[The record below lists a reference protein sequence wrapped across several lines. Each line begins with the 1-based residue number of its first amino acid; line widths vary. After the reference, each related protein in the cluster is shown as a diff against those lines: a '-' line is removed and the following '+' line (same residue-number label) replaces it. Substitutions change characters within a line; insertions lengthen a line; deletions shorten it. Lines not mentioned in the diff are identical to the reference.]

1 MKYGIYLPNFGPF
14 ADARLLAE
22 IAGEAEQANW
32 DGCFIWDHLVRSIVT
47 PVVDPWIALSAMAMN
62 TSRIKI
68 GALVTPLARRRPW
81 KLARETVSLDHL
93 SNGRLIFGIG
103 LGGASG
109 QSVEWENF
117 GEVTNLV
124 MRVDKME
131 EALEILLGLWSGKPY
146 SFKGEY
152 FEVKESI
159 FLPAPLQQPRIPIWA
174 AGNWPH
180 KAPFRRAARWDG
192 AVPQVHPQP
201 GETPVSLIMEV
212 IQFLRKTRG
221 DLKDFDIVY
230 GAPPTPREDKKR
242 TEEILAPFREA
253 GVTWWNEQIYPIHFG
268 TDWTEDWPVQAMIQ
282 HIRKGPP
289 KMKDLMNE

>member
-1 MKYGIYLPNFGPF
+1 MKFGIYLPNFGAF

-32 DGCFIWDHLVRSIVT
+32 DGCFIWDHLVRSIVALA
-47 PVVDPWIALSAMAMN
+47 VDPWIAMSAMAMK
-62 TSRIKI
+62 TSHIKL

-103 LGGASG
+103 LGGTSG

-117 GEVTNLV
+117 GEVTDLV
-124 MRVDKME
+124 QRADKME

-159 FLPAPLQQPRIPIWA
+159 FLPPPLQQPRIPIWA

-180 KAPFRRAARWDG
+180 KAPFRRAARLDG

-201 GETPVSLIMEV
+201 RETPLSLMMEV
-212 IQFLRKTRG
+212 IQFLRNLRG

-230 GAPPTPREDKKR
+230 GVPPTPREDKNR
-242 TEEILAPFREA
+242 TEEIVAPFRDA

-268 TDWTEDWPVQAMIQ
+268 ADWTEEWPVSAMMR

-289 KMKDLMNE
+289 ILLGA